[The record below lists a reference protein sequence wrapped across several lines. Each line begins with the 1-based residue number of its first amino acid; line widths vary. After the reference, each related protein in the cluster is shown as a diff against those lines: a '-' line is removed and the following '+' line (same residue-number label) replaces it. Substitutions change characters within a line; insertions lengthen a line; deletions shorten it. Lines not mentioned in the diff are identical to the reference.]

1 VEGALPDAVP
11 TRLRAPPAGLRCLR
25 SALAHARFSIAYA
38 GPDNFMGQPIDG
50 YGAPGAWLREPAA
63 QALLRAEAAFA
74 EIGLF
79 MVIFDAYRP
88 LRATEH
94 MWRWAGEHGRRDLFE
109 DGWIARPSRHN
120 SGVAVDLSLSRIE
133 TGAALDM
140 GSPFDAF
147 VPESHVR
154 GVTGDALANRL
165 VLRRVMLA
173 AGFRPLEA
181 EWWHFDLPLDAA
193 PRLDVPY
200 GVHEHDAA

>member
-1 VEGALPDAVP
+1 MPLAVP
-11 TRLRAPPAGLRCLR
+11 AGLRAPPPGLWCLR
-25 SALAHARFSIAYA
+25 SVLSRARFSIAYA
-38 GPDNFMGQPIDG
+38 GSDNFMGQPIDG

-63 QALLRAEAAFA
+63 QALLKAEAAFA
-74 EIGLF
+74 AIGLF

-88 LRATEH
+88 MRATEH
-94 MWRWAGEHGRRDLFE
+94 MWRWAGEVGRRDLFA

-120 SGVAVDLSLSRIE
+120 SGVAVDLSLCRID

-154 GVTGDALANRL
+154 GVSGEALDNRL
-165 VLRRVMLA
+165 LLRRIMLA

-181 EWWHFDLPLDAA
+181 EWWHFDLPLDGA

-200 GVHEHDAA
+200 GAHEADQS

>member
-1 VEGALPDAVP
+1 MADDRAEALPQ
-11 TRLRAPPAGLRCLR
+11 RLRSPPPGLCCLR

-38 GPDNFMGQPIDG
+38 GSDNFMGQPIDG

-63 QALLRAEAAFA
+63 QALLGAEAALA
-74 EIGLF
+74 DLGLF

-88 LRATEH
+88 VRATEH
-94 MWRWAGEHGRRDLFE
+94 MWRWAGECGRRDLFR

-120 SGVAVDLSLSRIE
+120 SGVAVDLSLCRME

-154 GVTGDALANRL
+154 GVTGRALENRL
-165 VLRRVMLA
+165 VLRRVMLE

-181 EWWHFDLPLDAA
+181 EWWHFDLSLDDAS
-193 PRLDVPY
+193 RLDVPY
-200 GVHEHDAA
+200 GLHEREGD